1 MAYQFL
7 LFPNFRS
14 KALTLSYDDGVPSD
28 RKLIEIMSKY
38 GLKGTFNLNSGL
50 FEAKWRMSKE
60 EVLELYPST
69 GNEVAIHGVKHYT
82 LTEIDDA
89 AIMKEILCDREALEE
104 TFGHTVTGMAYAN
117 GKYDDR
123 VVDILKHCGVEYA
136 RTTVSTENFEIP
148 TDWLRMPATCHHKN
162 PRLMEL
168 AHEFIEKEDRDYFW
182 SRKPRLFYLW
192 GHSYEFKNEDN
203 WYIIEEFAEYMGN
216 RDDVWYAT
224 NKEIYDYVKAYES
237 LVYPVSRKYVYNPTQ
252 VDVYLN
258 WFDKRQVLVP
268 AGKTVSLVD

>member
-7 LFPNFRS
+7 LFPDFKS
-14 KALTLSYDDGVPSD
+14 KALTLSYDDGVPAD
-28 RKLIEIMSKY
+28 KKLIDIMSKN

-60 EVLELYPST
+60 EALELYPNS

-82 LTEIDDA
+82 LTELDDA
-89 AIMKEILCDREALEE
+89 AIMKEILYDRDALEE
-104 TFGHTVTGMAYAN
+104 LFGHTVTGMAYAN

-168 AHEFIEKEDRDYFW
+168 AREFIEKKNSDYFW
-182 SRKPRLFYLW
+182 SNKPRLFYLW
-192 GHSYEFKNEDN
+192 GHSYEFKNDDN
-203 WYIIEEFAEYMGN
+203 WNVIEEFAEYMGN

-237 LVYPVSRKYVYNPTQ
+237 LVYPVSRKFVYNPTQ
-252 VDVYLN
+252 IDVYLN
-258 WFDKRQVLVP
+258 WFDKRQILVP